1 MPFYGLEGQFD
12 LVGWGTLLSGFAA
25 VMLVFI
31 TVTGLRNRRD
41 VKQIN
46 LAVNHVDDDEG
57 DQRVLRD
64 IAKDI
69 SSELAEMRNESDR
82 RHASN
87 EERLARIEGRTGR
100 IEGQLTTGNTRF
112 AAIQAQLERRDLKDD
127 RRNDAKDRQDDAD
140 RLRDDRPPRLHRD
153 EED

>member
-46 LAVNHVDDDEG
+46 KAVNNSDEDEDDP
-57 DQRVLRD
+57 RHLRD

-127 RRNDAKDRQDDAD
+127 RRNDATDRQDDAD